1 MLCKLMGLIK
11 TSVIFI
17 SFFMTN
23 WSAQAV
29 EQFEL
34 KNSVGKPMLVERY
47 GNGPTAVI
55 LAHQRDGSLE
65 DWQFYAQ
72 ELEELGHSA
81 YVFDFNGH
89 GKKKGFS
96 KKLNTQHKD
105 IALILEYVRNT
116 APSKIYLLGSS
127 MGAASVIKASEAE
140 KLNGTIALAPY
151 ANLSS
156 KWTSSSTK
164 SSKKITNPVLL
175 VSTKGDSSA
184 KHAKT
189 LNNSIAQSELIMYGG
204 KAHGIEIFET
214 PDGDDLRQRIEQ
226 FLQN

>member
-1 MLCKLMGLIK
+1 
-11 TSVIFI
+11 
-17 SFFMTN
+17 
-23 WSAQAV
+23 
-29 EQFEL
+29 
-34 KNSVGKPMLVERY
+34 
-47 GNGPTAVI
+47 
-55 LAHQRDGSLE
+55 
-65 DWQFYAQ
+65 
-72 ELEELGHSA
+72 
-81 YVFDFNGH
+81 
-89 GKKKGFS
+89 
-96 KKLNTQHKD
+96 
-105 IALILEYVRNT
+105 
-116 APSKIYLLGSS
+116 

-164 SSKKITNPVLL
+164 SSKNITNPVLL